1 MTCLHRGQFGSDHG
15 NHLKLNYCKLL
26 LISSNYFLCLHFNL
40 EYYFQCSVSV
50 SDQGYPEVN
59 IDEAQVRISVQR
71 DIALPKFDQSSY
83 RRDVSESVAV
93 NTSVAQVNA
102 RMEGINVSIHII
114 V

>member
-1 MTCLHRGQFGSDHG
+1 M
-15 NHLKLNYCKLL
+15 
-26 LISSNYFLCLHFNL
+26 
-40 EYYFQCSVSV
+40 

-102 RMEGINVSIHII
+102 RMEGINVSIHLI